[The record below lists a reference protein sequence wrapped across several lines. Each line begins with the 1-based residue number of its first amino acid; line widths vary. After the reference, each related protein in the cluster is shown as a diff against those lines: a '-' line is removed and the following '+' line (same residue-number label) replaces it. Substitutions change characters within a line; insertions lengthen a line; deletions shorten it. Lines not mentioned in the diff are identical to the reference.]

1 MKKNLFLKIFVSI
14 SALYF
19 LSSASAQYFKPSI
32 DGSWLISFERTNALV
47 SSHNNLLIEWKSIF
61 FKKYFKTSLDNSF
74 RFSRMYVQ
82 FYKPSRDGAMFKQN
96 KYLA

>member
-1 MKKNLFLKIFVSI
+1 MKIYRLFKISI
-14 SALYF
+14 IIF
-19 LSSASAQYFKPSI
+19 TLSIFQLSNAQYFKPSI